1 MHASSALAGSVP
13 DAADVWNDA
22 PGRTQKQ
29 VLQALNRATTLLD
42 WRPRLEHEWGT
53 RASNGVVRPPDV
65 GPEAGSAS
73 ARPPG

>member
-53 RASNGVVRPPDV
+53 RASNGGVRPRDV
-65 GPEAGSAS
+65 GPEAESAS